1 MDHDPARVPILERL
15 GPFRH
20 RPFALYWAGGL
31 LSNLGTW
38 LQTVAASIFVYQ
50 LTGSALAV
58 GLLNFAGFVPILL
71 FSVAGGLVSDR
82 FDRRRVVILT
92 HVVSTV
98 AAGGLAAL
106 TLSGSVDQVDLVVT
120 AFVLNT
126 AYAIAKPSLTAI
138 LPSLVP
144 RDEITDA
151 AGLNSLQFVLGQIA
165 GPVIATIVIAV
176 AGAGWAFLVNALTYL
191 GPIASMVY
199 LQRRHLGANR
209 PLGAGRVARPA
220 PLLAPAAAG
229 AAARASEDRPAEGS
243 AVDFVRREPWVLAL
257 LVGVVATSA
266 PMEAVRTLSPAI
278 ATVALGAA
286 GGDAGLVVAAQAAG
300 SALALVLFVPL
311 RRRGFAKAMRTL
323 GFVIQA
329 AGLALTAFAPT
340 FIVGL
345 AGVALDGFGF
355 SLGFPILTGT
365 LQAEVPDAM
374 RGRVMAFHQMAHLG
388 NRPFTALAVGTLAAV
403 FGVREAVLAA
413 VVLAPL
419 GIVATRR
426 AWRLLDAGPS
436 RAGVEDA
443 AAPAAAP
450 RPRSGDVEGRL
461 LAEDAAT
468 PDPLAS

>member
-1 MDHDPARVPILERL
+1 MEHPARTPMLERL

-58 GLLNFAGFVPILL
+58 GFLNFAGFVPILL
-71 FSVAGGLVSDR
+71 FSVAGGMVSDR
-82 FDRRRVVILT
+82 FDRRRVVILA
-92 HVVSTV
+92 HVVSTA
-98 AAGGLAAL
+98 AAGVLAAL
-106 TLSGSVDQVDLVVT
+106 TLSGSVDEVHLVVT

-165 GPVIATIVIAV
+165 GPVIATVVIAF
-176 AGAGWAFLVNALTYL
+176 AGAGWAFLANALTYL

-199 LQRRHLGANR
+199 LQRLHLGANR
-209 PLGAGRVARPA
+209 PQDLRPA
-220 PLLAPAAAG
+220 APATRAG
-229 AAARASEDRPAEGS
+229 AAPSAGRADHAPHDLAAS
-243 AVDFVRREPWVLAL
+243 AGAIAFVRQQPWVLAL
-257 LVGVVATSA
+257 LIGVVATSA

-278 ATVALGAA
+278 ATEALGAA

-300 SALALVLFVPL
+300 SALALLLFVPL
-311 RRRGFAKAMRTL
+311 RRRGFAKRMRTL
-323 GFVIQA
+323 GFAIQA
-329 AGLALTAFAPT
+329 LGLALTALAPSLV
-340 FIVGL
+340 VGM

-355 SLGFPILTGT
+355 SLVFPILTGT

-388 NRPFTALAVGTLAAV
+388 NRPFTALAVGSLAAA

-419 GIVATRR
+419 GILATRR
-426 AWRLLDAGPS
+426 AWRLLDAG
-436 RAGVEDA
+436 AAQVEDA
-443 AAPAAAP
+443 TDPAGLAAP
-450 RPRSGDVEGRL
+450 RSSSAGGAEARL
-461 LAEDAAT
+461 LADDATSAGSVA
-468 PDPLAS
+468 P